1 MSKVVGSI
9 RMDGQ
14 VTITD
19 MGMELGQVI
28 ELLKRKPGRQLK
40 GQGELSLPVTMR
52 LVETTEPGQTAL
64 VIDGG

>member
-40 GQGELSLPVTMR
+40 GQGELALPVTMQ